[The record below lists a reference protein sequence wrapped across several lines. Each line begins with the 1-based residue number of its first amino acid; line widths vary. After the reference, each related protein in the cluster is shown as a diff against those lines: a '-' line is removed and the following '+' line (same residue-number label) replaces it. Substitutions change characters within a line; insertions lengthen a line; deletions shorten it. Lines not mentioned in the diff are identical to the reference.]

1 MTRTNERGIAMITT
15 LLVMMLISALLV
27 GFTTIIMSDQRY
39 RFIDKDR
46 SAAFYGATAG
56 IEKLTADLGTL
67 FLQNVAPTNAQITA
81 LTATASQ
88 PVISGVTYTAIAAPG
103 PLPASEVSTTDC
115 YTGGTP
121 SVNRGLVTVGNNGYT
136 ISFCANT
143 ANNNPTTL
151 AESKTITQGSY
162 AGLYALK
169 TPYQID
175 VTAKT
180 SSGGEAHLVRLMET
194 VSIPVFQFGIFSD
207 VDQAFHSGDNFAF
220 GGRVHTNGNLYLSV
234 DSTHTLTMSDKV
246 TAYKDVIRQVLPNGV
261 SITASPAHTGVVSI
275 IKGNGGYRTL
285 LATEGSLTGG
295 PGSANYSNWPN
306 VVSYYYGDLK
316 NGANG
321 NAQLS
326 TGAKQLTLPIVAP
339 GVGGTN
345 VDILRRPLPGES
357 TTSILYGERMFNKAS
372 IRVMLSD
379 TTTDI
384 TNIPGID
391 LSAGPK
397 SLEAG
402 QSYGGIPIAT
412 PAAPGAWAGSNTING
427 AVTTGNSQTITLSG
441 GWPSSLNFP
450 NKMIASSNGGTK
462 TWSVQNCTQK
472 TLTTFTGCSVAVLT
486 GGTTT
491 IPINATLAGDPT
503 GSPLLPVNISAITT
517 ATTSTGSNKTVT
529 VNTTL
534 NFSPNTFWIDDQ
546 RVTCTGVTYGG
557 NTLSGC
563 VVNVAIASGEKLDV
577 SYRTTPL
584 LTSTIGGY
592 IKVER
597 LNAADSTWHD
607 ITPEIL
613 GYGIGAPS
621 QMGAC
626 STNDPSPNAILR
638 LERLADDS
646 GVSPTTCP
654 LTANGRA
661 IVATDYWPN
670 ALFDSREAWTRGAAP
685 ASSNVK
691 LGGVMYYVAIDAG
704 NLAKWFAGQGVYT
717 VASGATGT
725 LSKTD
730 NAGYSIYISD
740 RRSNRNLTNNETGEW
755 GWEDFVNPASAN
767 GTPNGVLDAGED
779 VNASGTLDTYGGQAS
794 CNGAYNTFSN
804 NGITCTD
811 TFYPTLGLAA
821 INPYLDLAS
830 TAAGIADTAGVSGA
844 ARAETNRA
852 IMFRRAIKLINGDT
866 LVNSVTGFTVAT
878 ENPVYILGNWNSNGA
893 NFSNAHA
900 ATAVLA
906 DAVTILSS
914 AWDDPSSFIF
924 PYTPGGSSNNVSR
937 LRATQSYYRV
947 AVLSGKGALFPF
959 PAGAPDSDF
968 GSDGGAHNFLRMLEG
983 SPGSDTVNYMGSM
996 ASLFYNRQAVGTY
1009 KGTITYG
1016 VPTRAFQF
1024 DTDFLTPSLLPP
1036 LTPMFR
1042 DNDAVGFSQQ
1052 LAPGK

>member
-1 MTRTNERGIAMITT
+1 MTRHTERGIAMITT

-27 GFTTIIMSDQRY
+27 GFTTVVMSDQRY

-46 SAAFYGATAG
+46 SQAFYGAAAG
-56 IEKLTADLGTL
+56 VEKLTADLGTL
-67 FLQNVAPTNAQITA
+67 FLQNVAPTNAQIAA
-81 LTATASQ
+81 LTATSAQ
-88 PVISGVTYTAIAAPG
+88 PVISGVTYTAISAPS
-103 PLPASEVSTTDC
+103 PLPASEVSTIDC

-121 SVNRGLVTVGNNGYT
+121 SVNRAPVTVGANGYT
-136 ISFCANT
+136 ITFCANT

-151 AESKTITQGSY
+151 AESKTITQGTF

-169 TPYQID
+169 SPYQLD

-180 SSGGEAHLVRLMET
+180 TTGGEAHLVRLMET

-207 VDQAFHSGDNFAF
+207 VDQSFHSGDNFSF

-234 DSTHTLTMSDKV
+234 NNGNTLTMSDKV
-246 TAYKDVIRQVLPNGV
+246 TAYKDVIREVLPNGNT
-261 SITASPAHTGVVSI
+261 IAATNHQGTVSI
-275 IKGNGGYRTL
+275 IKGNGGYRSL
-285 LATEGSLTGG
+285 LETEGSLVAG
-295 PGSANYSNWPN
+295 PGSANYANWAN
-306 VVSYYYGDLK
+306 VSAAYYGDLK

-321 NAQLS
+321 NAQLG

-345 VDILRRPLPGES
+345 VDILRRPLQGELTS
-357 TTSILYGERMFNKAS
+357 SILYGERMFNKAS
-372 IRVMLSD
+372 IRVLLSD
-379 TTTDI
+379 TSADI

-391 LSAGPK
+391 LTGLPL

-412 PAAPGAWAGSNTING
+412 PAAPGAWAGSNTVQS
-427 AVTTGNSQTITLSG
+427 AVTPGNNQTITLSG
-441 GWPSSLNFP
+441 GWPASLNFP
-450 NKMIASSNGGTK
+450 NKMIATGTGGK
-462 TWSVQNCTQK
+462 SWSVQNCTQK
-472 TLTTFTGCSVAVLT
+472 TLTTFTGCTVAILT
-486 GGTTT
+486 GTTTT
-491 IPINATLAGDPT
+491 IPVNATLTGDPT
-503 GSPLLPVNISAITT
+503 GSPVLPASYSAIFT

-529 VNTTL
+529 VNSTL

-563 VVNVAIASGEKLDV
+563 VVNVAIPSGEKLDV

-584 LTSTIGGY
+584 GTATIGGF

-597 LNAADSTWHD
+597 QNATDSTWHD

-626 STNDPSPNAILR
+626 SGTDPSPNAILR
-638 LERLADDS
+638 LEHLADDS

-654 LTANGRA
+654 LTANGRT
-661 IVATDYWPN
+661 IGATDYWPN
-670 ALFDSREAWTRGAAP
+670 ALFDSREAYTRGAVP
-685 ASSNVK
+685 AGGNIK

-725 LSKTD
+725 TSKTD

-740 RRSNRNLTNNETGEW
+740 RRNNRDTNSKESAEW
-755 GWEDFVNPASAN
+755 GWEDFINPASGT

-779 VNASGTLDTYGGQAS
+779 VNANTLLDTYGGKPS
-794 CNGAYNTFSN
+794 CNGQYNTFAN
-804 NGITCTD
+804 GGITCTD
-811 TFYPTLGLAA
+811 TFWPTLGIAT
-821 INPYLDLAS
+821 INPYTDLYSA
-830 TAAGIADTAGVSGA
+830 AAGDTTGVNGA

-852 IMFRRAIKLINGDT
+852 IIFRRAIKLINGDA
-866 LVNSVTGFTVAT
+866 LVSSVTGFTVVT
-878 ENPVYILGNWNSNGA
+878 ENPAYIQGNWNSNGGSFA
-893 NFSNAHA
+893 NTHA

-906 DAVTILSS
+906 DAVTILSTS
-914 AWDDPSSFIF
+914 WDDPSSFLF
-924 PYTPGGSSNNVSR
+924 PYSPSGSSNNVSR
-937 LRATQSYYRV
+937 NRAVNSWYRV
-947 AVLSGKGALFPF
+947 AVLSGKGTLFPL
-959 PAGAPDSDF
+959 PPGAPDSDF

-983 SPGSDTVNYMGSM
+983 SPGGDTVNYMGSM

-1009 KGTITYG
+1009 KGTIAYG
-1016 VPTRAFQF
+1016 VPGTRAYAF

-1036 LTPMFR
+1036 NTPVFR
-1042 DNDAVGFSQQ
+1042 DLNAVGFAQEIR
-1052 LAPGK
+1052 PGR